1 MAVSPIPST
10 KGPPVKRS
18 PPPTSLDVARRAGV
32 SRSIVSGVLNG
43 TMSTMRVSSETR
55 RRIVVAAEE
64 LGYTPNPVAQAL
76 RRKRSNVLGFVPRSN
91 RLNPYDS
98 PVPFLLAVHLT
109 RAGTAHGYHFV
120 TANPETP
127 DHDNTD
133 RLIQF
138 LIGRHVDG
146 IVLDSPP
153 DAATVAELVE
163 RRLPIVQMIR
173 PQLDVPTSTVTIDA
187 TTGTTEAID
196 YLLAQG
202 HREIGFIG
210 TGGDHPVDSA
220 RLDAFRTGLFAAG
233 IDPRDEW
240 TVLVDAYNTA
250 NGLRGAQELMR
261 QPTLPTALFV
271 TGDNLAAGALQHL
284 YERGIRVPDQLSVIS
299 YDDIYAGH
307 LAPPLTSVNQP
318 LREAASRAVAMLA
331 SQIEGSSMGR
341 GEPESVVLP
350 THLVVRGSVRR
361 PSLDPDG
368 GSP

>member
-1 MAVSPIPST
+1 
-10 KGPPVKRS
+10 VKRS
-18 PPPTSLDVARRAGV
+18 SPPTSRDVALRAGV

-43 TMSTMRVSSETR
+43 TMSTMRVSEETR
-55 RRIVVAAEE
+55 LRILAAAEE

-109 RAGTAHGYHFV
+109 HAGTEHGYHFV

-127 DHDNTD
+127 DLDNTD

-153 DAATVAELVE
+153 DAAEVAQLVE
-163 RRLPIVQMIR
+163 RRIPVVQMIR
-173 PQLDVPTSTVTIDA
+173 PQHDVSTPTIMIDA
-187 TTGTTEAID
+187 RPGTAEAIEH
-196 YLLAQG
+196 LIEAG
-202 HREIGFIG
+202 HRDIAFIG
-210 TGGDHPVDSA
+210 IGGDHPVDRA
-220 RLDAFRTGLFAAG
+220 RLDTFREVLAAAG
-233 IDPRDEW
+233 IAAREEW
-240 TVLVDAYNTA
+240 TILVRAYNTA
-250 NGLRGAQELMR
+250 NGRDAAAELMR
-261 QPTLPTALFV
+261 HPSLPTALFV
-271 TGDNLAAGALQHL
+271 AGDNLAAGVLQHL
-284 YERGIRVPDQLSVIS
+284 YERGVRVPDHLSVIS

-318 LREAASRAVAMLA
+318 LQAAASQAVELLA
-331 SQIEGSSMGR
+331 RQIDATAPDR
-341 GEPESVVLP
+341 GEPRSIVLP

-361 PSLDPDG
+361 L
-368 GSP
+368 